1 MPCILVLFEDFAL
14 KNTSMGK
21 FAEVWINLSPN
32 DKLKVMFDVMA
43 GFMINLPYLSHICM
57 EGVVYFHAYFVLW
70 DINLVPANIYF
81 TNLRT
86 MKTLGQVDT
95 IICSKSAFLNAN
107 LRYVAA
113 FKVGD
118 TVCYNKQD

>member
-1 MPCILVLFEDFAL
+1 
-14 KNTSMGK
+14 
-21 FAEVWINLSPN
+21 
-32 DKLKVMFDVMA
+32 
-43 GFMINLPYLSHICM
+43 
-57 EGVVYFHAYFVLW
+57 
-70 DINLVPANIYF
+70 
-81 TNLRT
+81 

-118 TVCYNKQD
+118 FLCYNQED